1 MPRER
6 NAPLVTS
13 EEQRV
18 ARTHVD
24 MELRWGDQ
32 DAYGHVNNVAFARF
46 LEEARVR
53 TFWLGSGRESTGM
66 ERHFRGDDP
75 AGPKM
80 LVANQQ
86 IEFVRVL
93 EYAQQPITVEVWIGR
108 LGGSSLEVHYE
119 VVDGSATERTVV
131 ARAISHIVIV
141 DGTTMRPMRLSDAG
155 RASVEP
161 WMDDPVRLRRG

>member
-1 MPRER
+1 M
-6 NAPLVTS
+6 
-13 EEQRV
+13 
-18 ARTHVD
+18 ARTRVD

-53 TFWLGSGRESTGM
+53 TFWLGSGRERTGM

-75 AGPKM
+75 SGPKM
-80 LVANQQ
+80 LVASQQ
-86 IEFVRVL
+86 IEYTRVL
-93 EYAQQPITVEVWIGR
+93 EYSERPITVELWIGK

-119 VVDGSATERTVV
+119 IVDGATPERLVV
-131 ARAISHIVIV
+131 AKAISHIVIV
-141 DGTTMRPMRLSDAG
+141 DGATLRPMRLSDAG

-161 WMDDPVRLRRG
+161 WMDEPLRMRRG